1 MIDGKAILKDISPSN
16 DLTRQLLLQLSDL
29 FGLYHFG
36 ITNMFLHDTQIRSD
50 DLNET
55 NPLNFFRVYASA
67 HVFYY
72 EYNFGDGHHSNKIEE
87 SCTVDELT
95 NMIGE
100 FVLKYKTNKMNFEL
114 HTIKE
119 DFKWHLI

>member
-1 MIDGKAILKDISPSN
+1 MIDGKTILKDIALSN
-16 DLTRQLLLQLSDL
+16 DLTRQLLLQLSDI

-36 ITNMFLHDTQIRSD
+36 ITDMFLHDTQIRSD

-55 NPLNFFRVYASA
+55 NPLNYFRVYASA

-72 EYNFGDGHHSNKIEE
+72 EYNFGNGPNSKKIEE

-100 FVLKYKTNKMNFEL
+100 FVLQYKTNKMNFEL

-119 DFKWHLI
+119 DFK